1 METKVEGIKF
11 LNKNMKNTNAI
22 FLAQVK

>member
-11 LNKNMKNTNAI
+11 LKKYEKHEHKI
-22 FLAQVK
+22 FLAQIK

>member
-11 LNKNMKNTNAI
+11 LNKNMKNTNTI